1 MNEKLLM
8 ETVALAGKI
17 MLASGAEVYR
27 VEETMKYMLQKLVLR
42 TVQ

>member
-17 MLASGAEVYR
+17 MLASGAEVYGSNGTGYR
-27 VEETMKYMLQKLVLR
+27 SVRYVR
-42 TVQ
+42 